1 MTEAT
6 TPQVLRFFV
15 YIVES
20 PSAPDIY
27 HGRSEGALVAKAVEL
42 DGIPSATRTV
52 INPVAFDAA
61 LRIGLPEVMK
71 AYPDRIPILHISAHG
86 AATGIQLSSGDVLRW
101 ADLRPMLTPINES
114 LGGFLLLCMS
124 ACEGYSACQ
133 MAMQVGDGPH
143 PYFSMVGNFGK
154 PTWSDTA
161 VAYSCFYHLL
171 SKGYN
176 VFDAVVRMRAASG
189 DDNWTAE
196 TAEQS
201 KQGYMQY
208 LQSVVP
214 TEAQQELQAAADDA
228 QVLPETKALE
238 KS

>member
-1 MTEAT
+1 LEA
-6 TPQVLRFFV
+6 F
-15 YIVES
+15 
-20 PSAPDIY
+20 
-27 HGRSEGALVAKAVEL
+27 
-42 DGIPSATRTV
+42 
-52 INPVAFDAA
+52 NAA
-61 LRIGLPEVMK
+61 LKIGLPEVMK
-71 AYPDRIPILHISAHG
+71 VYPDRLPVIHISAHG
-86 AATGIQLSSGDVLRW
+86 ANTGIQLSSGDVLSW
-101 ADLRPMLTPINES
+101 ADLRPMLAPINES
-114 LGGFLLLCMS
+114 LGGYLLLYMS

-133 MAMQVGDGPH
+133 MAMQVDDGPH

-161 VAYSCFYHLL
+161 VAYSAFYHLL

-176 VFDAVVRMRAASG
+176 VFEAVGRMKAASG

-201 KQGYMQY
+201 KQGYIQY

-214 TEAQQELQAAADDA
+214 TEAQQELQTAADVAHIHPD
-228 QVLPETKALE
+228 TKALE